1 MFFLQN
7 DNYKTK
13 DGANPDE
20 ARMKHMISLMDD
32 YDYLNDSEKKDSL
45 FVYTNEEVI
54 ASDPDLAIFS

>member
-7 DNYKTK
+7 ENYQAK
-13 DGANPDE
+13 DGAHPDE
-20 ARMKHMISLMDD
+20 ARVKHMGSLMDD
-32 YDYLNDSEKKDSL
+32 YDYLNDSEKKESL